1 MDETASEAMKLDV
14 SAQRSVRAFRVAL
27 AAASGL
33 AAVAAGATGGL
44 GQPAPGPSEKEA
56 PAKDEE
62 LEHPGAL
69 EGTETREWWLH
80 PNFAFRLQNEGALD
94 RGMVEWPEN
103 LVEGVGTTSGQAVLE
118 RRFGPLT
125 LQAGAGLG
133 MATTRAAAGTVSDPR
148 SPRTSVVTPVVSAGL
163 ELELPG
169 RWYLR
174 AGATASQT
182 SWSVGVQ
189 AGTEF

>member
-1 MDETASEAMKLDV
+1 
-14 SAQRSVRAFRVAL
+14 
-27 AAASGL
+27 
-33 AAVAAGATGGL
+33 
-44 GQPAPGPSEKEA
+44 
-56 PAKDEE
+56 
-62 LEHPGAL
+62 
-69 EGTETREWWLH
+69 
-80 PNFAFRLQNEGALD
+80 
-94 RGMVEWPEN
+94 MVEWPEN

-148 SPRTSVVTPVVSAGL
+148 SPRTSVLTPVVSAGL

-174 AGATASQT
+174 AGVTASQT